1 MRRNQSEPEQGSYL
15 LAAWVLSP
23 EQLEEFL
30 RFMKPTTFGE
40 HVMPDFADTPNTGT
54 NTPASTGS
62 NDLSP
67 TPLASALTPENTAP
81 TDLVEETAKTNAEL
95 AAEEERK
102 ATPGPVDNEYAPSP
116 AEAGL
121 VVATHDRDSVQPPA
135 PASYYAPEAKLKE
148 DK

>member
-1 MRRNQSEPEQGSYL
+1 MTTTTWKTMRRNQSEPEQGSISTVVRSSYLTTVEALGWKL
-15 LAAWVLSP
+15 LAN
-23 EQLEEFL
+23 
-30 RFMKPTTFGE
+30 TFGE
-40 HVMPDFADTPNTGT
+40 HAMPDFDNTTAGTP
-54 NTPASTGS
+54 
-62 NDLSP
+62 
-67 TPLASALTPENTAP
+67 TPENTAP

-102 ATPGPVDNEYAPSP
+102 ATPGPVDKEYAPSP